1 MKLLQTMHRHLQV
14 QEKVEKCFQ
23 LKTKTDLK
31 NTCLILVPLR
41 LMINVQR
48 PHYCETESRHS
59 VT

>member
-1 MKLLQTMHRHLQV
+1 MKPLQTMHRHLKV
-14 QEKVEKCFQ
+14 QEKVEKYFQ

-31 NTCLILVPLR
+31 NTCLIVVPLR
-41 LMINVQR
+41 LMTNVQG